1 MPRHPSDCPEHVWA
15 SIGVTVLDG
24 EVSRIWNCE
33 RCVAWTQ
40 ERLDPAHRVDWD
52 VTMLSR

>member
-1 MPRHPSDCPEHVWA
+1 MSRQPADCPEHVWA

-40 ERLDPAHRVDWD
+40 EHLDPSHRIDWE
-52 VTMLSR
+52 TTALSQ

>member
-40 ERLDPAHRVDWD
+40 ERLDPDHRVDWD
-52 VTMLSR
+52 ATTLSQ